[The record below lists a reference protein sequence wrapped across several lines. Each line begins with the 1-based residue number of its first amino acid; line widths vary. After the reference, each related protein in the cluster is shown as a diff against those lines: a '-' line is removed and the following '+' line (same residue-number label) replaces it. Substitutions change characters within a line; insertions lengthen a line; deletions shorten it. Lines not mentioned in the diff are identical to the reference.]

1 MLVRAIWEFDADVS
15 DIDPMH
21 VNKKG
26 LSKDL
31 AHDALQYYLE
41 RGELSADDFRY
52 EIQLELGPKTYSSN
66 NNNNRES
73 EEK

>member
-1 MLVRAIWEFDADVS
+1 MLVKAIWEFDADVS

-21 VNKKG
+21 VNKKE

-41 RGELSADDFRY
+41 HGELSADDFRY
-52 EIQLELGPKTYSSN
+52 EIQLELSPKTCS
-66 NNNNRES
+66 NNRES